1 MVSAPDTE
9 FRRYMRKIDD
19 AFLASAGAQALLS
32 MFDNDTDLFN
42 LDIFKDNAD
51 GSQSIKRGKPC

>member
-1 MVSAPDTE
+1 
-9 FRRYMRKIDD
+9 MRKIDD

-51 GSQSIKRGKPC
+51 GSQSVKRGKPC